1 MADENIAIELT
12 DNCQTDDQWFAM
24 MNFGMPTLL
33 NEPKLLM
40 ECITR
45 RACRKQREV
54 GIPSKCVADF
64 AAEIIGCLGL
74 RFEVSR

>member
-1 MADENIAIELT
+1 MADENFVIELT
-12 DNCQTDDQWFAM
+12 DQCQTDGQWFAVM
-24 MNFGMPTLL
+24 KLGLPTLL
-33 NEPKLLM
+33 KEPKLLM